1 MATKDEIFN
10 LMKQYTKF
18 DDMFMKAVAAD
29 NRAEAEDIKL
39 QMSKIREKLAAS
51 LGEVANP
58 IKPTDEQ
65 PS

>member
-1 MATKDEIFN
+1 MATKEAIFN
-10 LMKQYTKF
+10 LMTQYTKF
-18 DDMFMKAVAAD
+18 NDMFIQAVAA
-29 NRAEAEDIKL
+29 NNKAEALDIGL
-39 QMSKIREKLAAS
+39 QMGKIREQLSA

>member
-18 DDMFMKAVAAD
+18 DDMFMKAVAA
-29 NRAEAEDIKL
+29 NNKAEAEDIGL
-39 QMSKIREKLAAS
+39 QMGKIREQLSA
-51 LGEVANP
+51 LGEVAGP
-58 IKPTDEQ
+58 RPTTDEQ

>member
-18 DDMFMKAVAAD
+18 DDMFMKAVAV
-29 NRAEAEDIKL
+29 NNKTEAEDIKL
-39 QMSKIREKLAAS
+39 QMGKIREQLSA

-58 IKPTDEQ
+58 IQPTDEQ

>member
-18 DDMFMKAVAAD
+18 DDMFMKAVAA
-29 NRAEAEDIKL
+29 NNKAEAEDIKL
-39 QMSKIREKLAAS
+39 QMGKIREQLAS
-51 LGEVANP
+51 LGEVAQP
-58 IKPTDEQ
+58 PQDEQ

>member
-18 DDMFMKAVAAD
+18 DDMFMKAVAA
-29 NRAEAEDIKL
+29 NNKAEAEDIKL
-39 QMSKIREKLAAS
+39 QMGKIREKLDTM
-51 LGEVANP
+51 GVITTP
-58 IKPTDEQ
+58 PQDEQ

>member
-29 NRAEAEDIKL
+29 NKTEALDIEL
-39 QMSKIREKLAAS
+39 QMSKIREQLAS
-51 LGEVANP
+51 LGEVAGATP
-58 IKPTDEQ
+58 TTDEQ
-65 PS
+65 TS

>member
-18 DDMFMKAVAAD
+18 NDMFMQAVAA
-29 NRAEAEDIKL
+29 NNKAEAEDIGL
-39 QMSKIREKLAAS
+39 QMGKIREQLSA
-51 LGEVANP
+51 LGEVAGP
-58 IKPTDEQ
+58 IQPTDEQ

>member
-1 MATKDEIFN
+1 MATKEEIFN

-29 NRAEAEDIKL
+29 NKTEALDIEL
-39 QMSKIREKLAAS
+39 QMSKIREQLAS
-51 LGEVANP
+51 LGKVAGETP
-58 IKPTDEQ
+58 TTDEN